1 MTDIPATVARVE
13 RMVVCTPPSTEW
25 VRPAMLYSANLA
37 GADETCSLDG
47 MQALTVVAYVALPD
61 LAPVDMIV
69 SAGNKYVTEAER

>member
-1 MTDIPATVARVE
+1 
-13 RMVVCTPPSTEW
+13 
-25 VRPAMLYSANLA
+25 MLYSANLA